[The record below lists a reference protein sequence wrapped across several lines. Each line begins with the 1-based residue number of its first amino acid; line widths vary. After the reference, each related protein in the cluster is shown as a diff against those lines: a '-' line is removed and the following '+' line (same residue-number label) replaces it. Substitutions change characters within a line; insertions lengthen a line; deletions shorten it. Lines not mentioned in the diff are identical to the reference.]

1 MKNTILVLADP
12 NEPQLAVLANLQSQ
26 HNNRKLCRG
35 VWTSGKGRHC
45 HLQLVGPRSTT
56 LSSKP
61 GGASLNIISNIWQGL
76 LLLSGVLSLTR
87 IEMVNKLNLTHA
99 ALAAQ
104 KHLVTELSIYLLRR
118 CLPSSAADQMITS
131 DPNELSWRVR
141 KAGVSSRA

>member
-1 MKNTILVLADP
+1 MSLSSPCSRTCG
-12 NEPQLAVLANLQSQ
+12 QSQ

-104 KHLVTELSIYLLRR
+104 KHLVTELSIYL
-118 CLPSSAADQMITS
+118 
-131 DPNELSWRVR
+131 
-141 KAGVSSRA
+141 